1 MQAKIPLGHSGWRTG
16 LLFAWAIWWGGLS
29 FYALFVVPIGTEIV
43 GGFEQGLITQR
54 VTNWLNA
61 IGVIVTLG
69 FGVDVWISEC
79 NTSKIVIW
87 LLVTI
92 SQLGLLV
99 LHPLLDVQLE
109 LTTRTIRD
117 PSWFYECHRAYLI
130 ATAASWLAGLSLAWL
145 TFRGGQRIAKVA
157 PVKEIQ

>member
-69 FGVDVWISEC
+69 FGVDVWLCEC
-79 NTSKIVIW
+79 NRSMIVTW

-92 SQLGLLV
+92 SDFYQVTIWRSAKGHAV
-99 LHPLLDVQLE
+99 LDH
-109 LTTRTIRD
+109 
-117 PSWFYECHRAYLI
+117 
-130 ATAASWLAGLSLAWL
+130 WL
-145 TFRGGQRIAKVA
+145 TKWRSAFAHDH
-157 PVKEIQ
+157 